1 MDLTL
6 VLKRLLELGWR
17 ETLVAVIVD
26 AAAWEMCSK
35 AGEGGRVGLGLGR
48 LDPTSSSGDSQLA
61 VDAEVVTL
69 GTVCGKAYAVVRS
82 SGLPY
87 I

>member
-17 ETLVAVIVD
+17 ETFVAVIVD

-35 AGEGGRVGLGLGR
+35 QVKAGV
-48 LDPTSSSGDSQLA
+48 SDSVSDGSIRHLLA
-61 VDAEVVTL
+61 VI
-69 GTVCGKAYAVVRS
+69 RS
-82 SGLPY
+82 
-87 I
+87 